1 MAVELDHASSRTAT
15 GSDKRPNIICLS
27 IAVASLCLAINER
40 DGEYWPEALRYVTVG
55 VAACAAA
62 VIWPSVRDLGLSKLL
77 TKLSG
82 FGLVAA
88 LALAV
93 FMSPPLG
100 WFPWSDDLLA
110 YERET
115 RIFYYA
121 CCAVTYSLAASLA
134 LGLLERKRAWRF
146 AVPIAVAIHLCLGV
160 WLIHRAA
167 PRPLID
173 VYVFQQEAAK
183 ALLHGSNPYAMSFD
197 DIYRDT
203 KPADR
208 PVYAEKLARDGK
220 VLFGFPYPPLSL
232 YLSTLG
238 YAVAGDHRYAQ
249 LLALAGA
256 ALLIGFAR
264 PGSWSSLLAIL
275 LLFAPR
281 SSFVLCRGWTEP
293 FAVLCLS
300 ATVFCAVR
308 HRKLLPIALGLL
320 LASKQYL
327 VLALPLVPLLA
338 EGPHRWRHS
347 IKLALQAIA
356 VAALVTAPLALWD
369 PQALWHSLV
378 TVQKLSP
385 FREDALSYLVWY
397 FQQAGAKPGVLPAF
411 VAAVV
416 AIALALWRGDR
427 SAAGFSTALAMVC
440 LLFISL
446 NKQAFANYYSFVIGA
461 LWCAMAAIPV
471 TAPHPLNE
479 TAANVR

>member
-1 MAVELDHASSRTAT
+1 MAVELEYASSAT
-15 GSDKRPNIICLS
+15 PSGSHKWPNIICLAT
-27 IAVASLCLAINER
+27 AVASVCLAINER
-40 DGEYWPEALRYVTVG
+40 DGEYWPTALRYVTFG
-55 VAACAAA
+55 IIASAAA
-62 VIWPSVRDLGLSKLL
+62 VVWPHVPGRGLKCVA

-82 FGLVAA
+82 FGLAA
-88 LALAV
+88 VLALAV

-100 WFPWSDDLLA
+100 WFPWSNDLVA
-110 YERET
+110 NTRET
-115 RIFYYA
+115 RVAYYA
-121 CCAVTYSLAASLA
+121 ASAIAYLLAALLA
-134 LGLLERKRAWRF
+134 LGLLERKRAWRV
-146 AVPIAVAIHLCLGV
+146 AVPIAVVLHLGLGA

-167 PRPLID
+167 PRPAID
-173 VYVFQQEAAK
+173 VYAFQQEAAK
-183 ALLHGSNPYAMSFD
+183 TLLQGGNPYAMSFD

-208 PVYAEKLARDGK
+208 PVYAENLVRDGK

-249 LLALAGA
+249 LLALTGA
-256 ALLIGFAR
+256 ALLIALAR
-264 PGSWSSLLAIL
+264 PGSWSSLIAVL

-281 SSFVLCRGWTEP
+281 SFFILCRGWTEP
-293 FAVLCLS
+293 FAVLCLA
-300 ATVFCAVR
+300 ATVFCALR
-308 HRKLLPIALGLL
+308 YRKLLPIAVGLL

-327 VLALPLVPLLA
+327 VLALPLVPLLVEA
-338 EGPHRWRHS
+338 PQRWRSS

-369 PQALWHSLV
+369 PQAFWHSLV

-397 FQQAGAKPGVLPAF
+397 FQQTGTKPGVLPAF
-411 VAAVV
+411 TAAAV
-416 AIALALWRGDR
+416 AIGLALWRGER
-427 SAAGFSTALAMVC
+427 SPAGFAASLALVC

-461 LWCAMAAIPV
+461 LWCALAATWAP
-471 TAPHPLNE
+471 APHPLNE